1 MRRIP
6 KRYGHFVFAVLQAG
20 LTCAIVAAIAS
31 TPLLEQG
38 SFLIHWL
45 SAWFAGWVTMVPVV
59 LLAAPIIRRIVH
71 FLTEPRHLGGASGQ
85 GSTRL

>member
-1 MRRIP
+1 MPRIP

-20 LTCAIVAAIAS
+20 LSCAIVAAIAS
-31 TPLLEQG
+31 TPFLEQG
-38 SFLIHWL
+38 AFLVHWL

-71 FLTEPRHLGGASGQ
+71 YLTEPQRLGASG
-85 GSTRL
+85 